1 MVACVCSRILPSV
14 EADSG
19 DGAEE
24 EEEEE
29 EKKASRRGDDDGR
42 IGIED
47 TGVVVEGVVR
57 RQPDRAARAVR
68 RRIFMRT
75 DQTN

>member
-19 DGAEE
+19 DGAE

-68 RRIFMRT
+68 RRIFRRT
-75 DQTN
+75 D